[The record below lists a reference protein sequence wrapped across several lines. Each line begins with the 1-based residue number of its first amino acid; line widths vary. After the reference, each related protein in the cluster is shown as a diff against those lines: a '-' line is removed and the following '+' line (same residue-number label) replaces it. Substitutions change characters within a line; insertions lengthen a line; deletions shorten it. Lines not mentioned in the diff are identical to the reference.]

1 MGTLNFEMV
10 SSKLSWPSVPS
21 AAAAHLPV
29 LALPS
34 VAGAMVLPTLAAAA
48 LAANG
53 SDDLRPLLSFLLC
66 KRAILYAGAI
76 GAAYVA
82 AMRSS
87 DAAGGLGERL
97 EQITIEGV
105 LPASLPQQT
114 SVEMREVA
122 RALDSTSGATQAAA
136 LPLLLGVLL
145 LSAYAVTALV
155 GAPPTATDEASA
167 AADALRALSCT
178 VQPLSNS
185 AVCAFCCN
193 AELQATA
200 RALGLARVDEP
211 SPSVATYP
219 GQVVAAAMAAALVG
233 AAYLLPASEAWP
245 AQNLVNACIAV
256 SVARVLQIPSL
267 GAVVAALVGLAAYDA
282 LGTLTSIASAA
293 EPTVQAATSTLA
305 AAAAESVPSASA
317 SSVREGV
324 AQSRLAYASGA
335 ASWQPGLLV
344 VLVRGRV
351 TDGLGLGDVVCPA
364 MLLGWARRYD
374 LAAAAQRQAAN
385 EGGGKGDEGGEGGY
399 LGAALGGYT
408 LGCLLLEIAPPE
420 LARAALLFLVPSA
433 LAALL
438 ARLAVKRELARA
450 FGLDPGAST

>member
-1 MGTLNFEMV
+1 
-10 SSKLSWPSVPS
+10 
-21 AAAAHLPV
+21 
-29 LALPS
+29 
-34 VAGAMVLPTLAAAA
+34 MVLPTLAAAA

-282 LGTLTSIASAA
+282 LGTLISIASAA
-293 EPTVQAATSTLA
+293 MSAAAPTVPAATSTLA
-305 AAAAESVPSASA
+305 AAASESVPSASA
-317 SSVREGV
+317 SSVMEGV

-335 ASWQPGLLV
+335 TLWQPGLLV

-351 TDGLGLGDVVCPA
+351 TDGLGLGDVVFPA

-433 LAALL
+433 LTALL

-450 FGLDPGAST
+450 FGLDPGASM

>member
-1 MGTLNFEMV
+1 ML
-10 SSKLSWPSVPS
+10 WPSVPS

-145 LSAYAVTALV
+145 LSAYAVTAFV
-155 GAPPTATDEASA
+155 GASPPATDEASA
-167 AADALRALSCT
+167 AADALRALGDAVHGT
-178 VQPLSNS
+178 AQPLSNA

-200 RALGLARVDEP
+200 RALGLARADEP
-211 SPSVATYP
+211 SPSVAIYP

-267 GAVVAALVGLAAYDA
+267 GAVVAALMGLAAYDA
-282 LGTLTSIASAA
+282 LGTLTTVASAA
-293 EPTVQAATSTLA
+293 EPTVQAATCTLA
-305 AAAAESVPSASA
+305 AAASESVPSASA
-317 SSVREGV
+317 SSVMEGV

-335 ASWQPGLLV
+335 TLWQPGLLV

-351 TDGLGLGDVVCPA
+351 TDGLGLGDVVFPA

-433 LAALL
+433 LTALL

-450 FGLDPGAST
+450 FGLDPGASM

>member
-122 RALDSTSGATQAAA
+122 RALDATSGATQAAA

-145 LSAYAVTALV
+145 LSAYAVTAFV
-155 GAPPTATDEASA
+155 GASPPATDEASA
-167 AADALRALSCT
+167 TTDALRALGDAVRGT
-178 VQPLSNS
+178 AQPLMNA

-200 RALGLARVDEP
+200 RALGLARADEP
-211 SPSVATYP
+211 SPSVAIFP

-293 EPTVQAATSTLA
+293 EPAVQAATSTLA
-305 AAAAESVPSASA
+305 AAASESVPSASA
-317 SSVREGV
+317 SSVMEGV

-335 ASWQPGLLV
+335 TLWQPGLLV

-351 TDGLGLGDVVCPA
+351 TDGR
-364 MLLGWARRYD
+364 ARRYD

-433 LAALL
+433 LTALL

-450 FGLDPGAST
+450 FGLDLGAST